1 MHNLSSGTFNPGV
14 SHRFWLFRGKSS
26 RQLQRVTAACPPQL
40 HIIHNNLYVNFPN
53 FCIMQIL
60 HVKLERSRRSGWHSS
75 SVARRGEFSR
85 FVGFLAQ
92 KGGQIFEDGDLWEL
106 FKKGGILKNF
116 TKIGKFSYFSTKC

>member
-1 MHNLSSGTFNPGV
+1 MRLSSLLSTKIYSVQLGF
-14 SHRFWLFRGKSS
+14 S
-26 RQLQRVTAACPPQL
+26 RAFLKV
-40 HIIHNNLYVNFPN
+40 
-53 FCIMQIL
+53 
-60 HVKLERSRRSGWHSS
+60 
-75 SVARRGEFSR
+75 SVAKRGEFSR

>member
-1 MHNLSSGTFNPGV
+1 MVKISNICFAKYKYFDLESD
-14 SHRFWLFRGKSS
+14 LFFLNENK
-26 RQLQRVTAACPPQL
+26 QT
-40 HIIHNNLYVNFPN
+40 
-53 FCIMQIL
+53 
-60 HVKLERSRRSGWHSS
+60 RRMP

>member
-1 MHNLSSGTFNPGV
+1 MAPIQPRPRYISGKLLLLPAEHLLRLSETRDPKIFDSLIRETEIT
-14 SHRFWLFRGKSS
+14 R
-26 RQLQRVTAACPPQL
+26 L
-40 HIIHNNLYVNFPN
+40 HQCWIWQ
-53 FCIMQIL
+53 CGQ
-60 HVKLERSRRSGWHSS
+60 K
-75 SVARRGEFSR
+75 GEFSR

>member
-1 MHNLSSGTFNPGV
+1 MDRAHFSSFLSYITEF
-14 SHRFWLFRGKSS
+14 LFRV
-26 RQLQRVTAACPPQL
+26 L
-40 HIIHNNLYVNFPN
+40 IF
-53 FCIMQIL
+53 
-60 HVKLERSRRSGWHSS
+60 